1 MSFNRLKYDI
11 CEEKNE
17 LKESMGPGLYQVT
30 EPVLCGTCYQDNPQ
44 IRLQKNGDSMN
55 TDVDWRFNAGPIDID
70 SELRN
75 LNRAASRCPKDK
87 FTPDCPDCDCGDTQG
102 EPCGQGVV
110 SGCKRKD
117 GKMLTQGQMC
127 GDQNL
132 INFPTC
138 HFSVEDSRLS
148 NPPCTLRGTGWNRF
162 QPLCLDPQDQVLF
175 PGDYQVPTRLVVKDN
190 HRPCV
195 PTPAVNNMLPQQRR
209 LPCLKTDSTCA
220 SYTSPSYQYDVCG

>member
-1 MSFNRLKYDI
+1 
-11 CEEKNE
+11 
-17 LKESMGPGLYQVT
+17 
-30 EPVLCGTCYQDNPQ
+30 
-44 IRLQKNGDSMN
+44 
-55 TDVDWRFNAGPIDID
+55 
-70 SELRN
+70 
-75 LNRAASRCPKDK
+75 
-87 FTPDCPDCDCGDTQG
+87 
-102 EPCGQGVV
+102 
-110 SGCKRKD
+110 
-117 GKMLTQGQMC
+117 MLTQGQMC

-220 SYTSPSYQYDVCG
+220 SYTSPSYQYDVCGPGSHAQTMFVIVCSRPHPTSILGHLMRCCHRYLRSSVAHAGVTFWRWSSLC

>member
-1 MSFNRLKYDI
+1 
-11 CEEKNE
+11 
-17 LKESMGPGLYQVT
+17 
-30 EPVLCGTCYQDNPQ
+30 
-44 IRLQKNGDSMN
+44 MN

-110 SGCKRKD
+110 SGCKRKE

-148 NPPCTLRGTGWNRF
+148 NPPCTLRGTGWNSPPRAAMF
-162 QPLCLDPQDQVLF
+162 RMCSEGTDDIPYSNTIPGACDP
-175 PGDYQVPTRLVVKDN
+175 YKNVKTSCEIAQCSCKIALEELKEKYKDISFIETIN
-190 HRPCV
+190 DKGYDEFKKACSLGRSYNP
-195 PTPAVNNMLPQQRR
+195 NNN
-209 LPCLKTDSTCA
+209 
-220 SYTSPSYQYDVCG
+220 